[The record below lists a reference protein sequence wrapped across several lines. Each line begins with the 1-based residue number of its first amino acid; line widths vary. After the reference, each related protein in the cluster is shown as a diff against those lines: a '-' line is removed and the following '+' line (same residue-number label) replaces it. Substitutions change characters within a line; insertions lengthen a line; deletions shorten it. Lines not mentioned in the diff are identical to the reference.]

1 MGLISWIK
9 DAYYDHKLN
18 NADSAYNSNDISEA
32 ERIYLEILDKHP
44 NAAEHL
50 AKMYFELAKSRKD
63 ELQYLSSLKS
73 LLSRTSMGKEEV
85 TIYLKRL
92 VTEIEKA
99 ATQYFNNRDYNKA
112 SKYLKAIELDKRGDS
127 IFAKKNRLYALYV
140 NLNAVEYE
148 YSYSSSLA
156 LVETYCKT
164 EVDKDIE
171 DAIIST
177 VQRLHASKKLER
189 AYSLANC
196 LAKRNNSLALK
207 ECVTVAYDIY
217 KVGNSSDKKVI
228 DEDLLLDYISKNS
241 QSNLLIGLEQFATF
255 GSKYK
260 KEYIK
265 VGIATI
271 ASEPDTKT
279 AVAIFKNVWEVVQDV
294 SLIQHFANA
303 SSAIS
308 NAIIEYFVQNV
319 QFLTSDISVK
329 TALFKELSAYED
341 YKYVFKV
348 YERFRDGGVDVHTEY
363 TAKAKSIIASL
374 EEEEQLSL
382 LNRILKLFKDDSWAI
397 DWKLSVGE
405 KRQAR
410 KDYKDADQIFT
421 ELVGLHPNA
430 QPRIAQL
437 CYEQS
442 IEEKD
447 LLSKRAWIS
456 KAFAFKKTHSPIFN
470 AEEYNKLI
478 PNLSSSVMNLIHDW
492 FANRNPEEAYI
503 TANTFNSYDSCCF
516 DNYIKELKSYQDN
529 DYVLSQLAKLKGEGV
544 DIASEYKEVVYRI
557 NESND
562 YSNQYK
568 LEILSTAQSLFN
580 DDEFCQKYISK
591 GIEVICSESDEA
603 KAIDKFTSVWNTRID
618 ARLLDSFVNQDYK
631 YYKSVVDVLIEKT
644 AITKWDKDLFSHF
657 CDNIF
662 AIDDYKYALSI
673 FDRLKDKKLT
683 VQRPFVA
690 TVLKVLPSLAVD
702 DRLTLINESL
712 TKYNDVFLFDEK
724 LAVSDIYLSEDNSD
738 KAENILKELI
748 GLHANAEPK
757 LASLYYNKAKKAKDI
772 GEKEVFINKGLAFHL
787 EHSKVF
793 DPKDYQPIFKKL
805 LKAYESL
812 IDKYYSIKD
821 FENTYKLCIGL
832 KSYVD
837 DWYEKYAKI
846 QLSTIIQYADD
857 EKKIEELYASFNTLE
872 KEGVELQ
879 KVNSENIMSLWE
891 ELTSSLLRHA
901 AKQPYVNRVNLLGD
915 FTSFLNAHCEKDKAN
930 EISKLINSELISI
943 HKEQGYKY
951 EVDTKF
957 SEAID
962 VYDLLQRLA
971 DARTVSW
978 SKIRSVICQIKQGK
992 NVSESEIRKLLA
1004 FVGFV
1009 KEKKE
1014 LAYRYAICLIQYNG
1028 AKEATTFVNEFLPDE
1043 KELVEA
1049 CKNAYVR
1056 DAESVLADFN
1066 KQVSKL
1072 RSGEAT
1078 VSEAKKL
1085 EDALDKYDNM
1095 ISPYLDGVHDKIEQ
1109 LRKSIPSYIL
1119 SKCFE
1124 EGQYDLA
1131 LKYLKESGKNW
1142 YEDDVYFRNVAI
1154 ACLGITE
1161 SGKINKTNYK
1171 AIISCWLTA
1180 VYRDQ
1185 LFVKSLDYTSWD
1197 DPYTFTLENS
1207 LGGSKEDSFDS
1218 LPDNVN
1224 FNEPIEGSV
1233 ISIAEVQ
1240 QSLLSRFELA
1250 LNDKDEAFAAFYE
1263 EQKDAMDALVNLNM
1277 DNPCIIAAPYLA
1289 NNTRKCLNEIKNT
1302 LDYEYENYGGENIL
1316 RVGVL
1321 YNINSGCYREYKDA
1335 SSNAEMCISA
1345 AKTMSASQVKT
1356 AFTSATINSIREFSD
1371 LYSSFST
1378 EVQNVLTKVT
1388 KDGTSYKTILNVFPI
1403 ICQAIDDNTLS
1414 YIFGNYINQSVVGKL
1429 NDESLDLASGLKELV
1444 SAYGVAKSCT
1454 QLKNNIGSVLEAL
1467 VGRYV
1472 TEAKPSD
1479 LTTIKSVLNSTGTDF
1494 ENNIVNT
1501 LSDQL
1506 VLVAVATGHADAIE
1520 SLTTISARTISLRN
1534 KLTSLKGK
1542 TKDLSLNMELSQ
1554 IVDKVN
1560 SKSMSLNS
1568 ALQKVYSLYEA
1579 NPNNSRVCD
1588 NLCTLVGMCIREY
1601 VIPDKYGKSTVMTV
1615 FNKLKYNKSTTYRNS
1630 ARALKNERQEIL
1642 NQFPWEARSILSGST
1657 SVPYGSQLKP
1667 EIKQLKDALQLYLD
1681 LA

>member
-1 MGLISWIK
+1 MGFISWIK
-9 DAYYDHKLN
+9 DTYYNHKLD
-18 NADSAYNSNDISEA
+18 NADSAYHSNDIQEA
-32 ERIYLEILDKHP
+32 EKIYLEILDKQP
-44 NAAEHL
+44 DAAEHL
-50 AKMYFELAKSRKD
+50 AKMYYEEANSRKD
-63 ELQYLSSLKS
+63 ELQYLSKMKS
-73 LLSRTSMGKEEV
+73 LLSNATLGKDIV
-85 TIYLKRL
+85 SSYLTRL
-92 VTEIEKA
+92 VSHIEKA
-99 ATQYFNNRDYNKA
+99 ADQYFNAKEYNKA
-112 SKYLKAIELDKRGDS
+112 STYLKAIELDKRGDS
-127 IFAKKNRLYALYV
+127 KFAKKNRLYTLYV
-140 NLNAVEYE
+140 ILDGVEYG
-148 YSYSSSLA
+148 YSYDASLG
-156 LVETYCKT
+156 LVDTYCKA

-171 DAIIST
+171 DAIINIIH
-177 VQRLHASKKLER
+177 RLNTAKKFDR
-189 AYSLANC
+189 AYCLGNC
-196 LAKRNNSLALK
+196 LAKRGNSQGIK
-207 ECVTVAYDIY
+207 ECVSVAYDIY
-217 KVGNSSDKKVI
+217 KVGNASDKKVI
-228 DEDLLLDYISKNS
+228 DEDVLLEYITKNS
-241 QSNLLIGLEQFATF
+241 QSNLLIGLEQFAKF

-260 KEYIK
+260 KEYLK

-271 ASEPDTKT
+271 ASEPDNKN
-279 AVAIFKNVWEVVQDV
+279 AVAIFKNVWEKVQDV
-294 SLIQHFANA
+294 SLIQHFAN
-303 SSAIS
+303 SSSVIS
-308 NAIIEYFVQNV
+308 NAVIEYFVQNV
-319 QFLTSDISVK
+319 QFLTSDTNVK
-329 TALFKELSAYED
+329 TALFKKLSVYED
-341 YKYVFKV
+341 HKYVFKV

-382 LNRILKLFKDDSWAI
+382 LNRILNLFKDDSWAI
-397 DWKLSVGE
+397 DWKKSVGE

-410 KDYKDADQIFT
+410 KDYKGAEQIFT

-470 AEEYNKLI
+470 VEEYNKLI

-492 FANRNPEEAYI
+492 FANRNPEEAYV
-503 TANTFNSYDSCCF
+503 TANTFKSYDSCCF
-516 DNYIKELKSYQDN
+516 DNYIKGLKSYQDN

-580 DDEFCQKYISK
+580 DNEFYQKYISK
-591 GIEVICSESDEA
+591 GIEVICLESDEA
-603 KAIDKFTSVWNTRID
+603 KAIDRFTNVWNTRTD
-618 ARLLDSFVNQDYK
+618 ARLLDAFVNQDYK
-631 YYKSVVDVLIEKT
+631 YYKSVVDVLIENT
-644 AITKWDKDLFSHF
+644 PITKWDKNLFSHF

-662 AIDDYKYALSI
+662 ALDDYKYALSI

-690 TVLKVLPSLAVD
+690 TVLKALPSLAVD
-702 DRLTLINESL
+702 DKLTLINESL
-712 TKYNDVFLFDEK
+712 TKYNDGFLFDEK
-724 LAVSDIYLSEDNSD
+724 LAISDIYLSEGDSD

-757 LASLYYNKAKKAKDI
+757 LASLYYNNAKKAKDI
-772 GEKEVFINKGLAFHL
+772 SEKEIFINKGLAFHL

-793 DPKDYQPIFKKL
+793 DPEDYQPIFKKL

-879 KVNSENIMSLWE
+879 KVNSENVMSLWE
-891 ELTSSLLRHA
+891 ELTNSLLRHA
-901 AKQPYVNRVNLLGD
+901 AKQPYVNHVNLLGD
-915 FTSFLNAHCEKDKAN
+915 FTSFLNEHCEKDKAN

-943 HKEQGYKY
+943 HKDQGYKY
-951 EVDTKF
+951 EVETKF

-992 NVSESEIRKLLA
+992 NVLESEIRKLLA
-1004 FVGFV
+1004 FVGFA

-1014 LAYRYAICLIQYNG
+1014 LTYRYAICLIKYNG
-1028 AKEATTFVNEFLPDE
+1028 AKEATTFVNELLPDE

-1056 DAESVLADFN
+1056 DAEFILADLN
-1066 KQVSKL
+1066 KQVSRLK
-1072 RSGEAT
+1072 SSEAT

-1085 EDALDKYDNM
+1085 EDSLDEYDNM

-1119 SKCFE
+1119 AKGYE

-1161 SGKINKTNYK
+1161 SGKINKTNYR

-1197 DPYTFTLENS
+1197 DPYTFTLDNS
-1207 LGGSKEDSFDS
+1207 LGGSKDDSFDS
-1218 LPDNVN
+1218 LPENVN
-1224 FNEPIEGSV
+1224 FDEPIEGSV

-1289 NNTRKCLNEIKNT
+1289 NNTRKCLTEIKNA

-1316 RVGVL
+1316 RVGVS
-1321 YNINSGCYREYKDA
+1321 YNINSGSYCEYKDA
-1335 SSNAEMCISA
+1335 SQNAEKCISA
-1345 AKTMSASQVKT
+1345 AKTMSTSQVKSS
-1356 AFTSATINSIREFSD
+1356 FTSATMNSIREFND
-1371 LYSSFST
+1371 LYNSFST
-1378 EVQNVLTKVT
+1378 EVQNVLTKAT
-1388 KDGTSYKTILNVFPI
+1388 KDGTSYKTVLNVFSV
-1403 ICQAIDDNTLS
+1403 ICQAVDDNTLS
-1414 YIFGNYINQSVVGKL
+1414 YIFGNFINQSVVGKL
-1429 NDESLDLASGLKELV
+1429 NDESLDLATGIKELV
-1444 SAYGVAKSCT
+1444 SAYDVAKSCT

-1472 TEAKPSD
+1472 AEAKPSD
-1479 LTTIKSVLNSTGTDF
+1479 LTTIKSVLNSTGTVF
-1494 ENNIVNT
+1494 ENNVANM

-1520 SLTTISARTISLRN
+1520 SLTSIPARTLTLRN
-1534 KLTSLKGK
+1534 KLSGLKGK
-1542 TKDLSLNMELSQ
+1542 IKDLSVNVELSQ
-1554 IVDKVN
+1554 IIDKVN
-1560 SKSMSLNS
+1560 YNTISHFS
-1568 ALQKVYSLYEA
+1568 ALQKLYSIYEA

-1588 NLCTLVGMCIREY
+1588 NLCTLVGMCIRDY
-1601 VIPDKYGKSTVMTV
+1601 VIPNAAGKSTVMSI
-1615 FNKLKYNKSTTYRNS
+1615 FNKLKYNKSTAYRNS
-1630 ARALKNERQEIL
+1630 AQSLKKERQEIL

-1657 SVPYGSQLKP
+1657 SVPYGKQLKP